1 MEKLKS
7 FASLAWYDA
16 CIEFLFKL
24 AAKTS
29 EPLLAIGI
37 VYSAA
42 DVLSHGNL
50 GYGNQNVQNWWAIT
64 QALAIESSGGVVLIY
79 GLQSLCGERD
89 TIKAWLYLP
98 LSALLAICG
107 GIMLFMQLAGLEQ
120 QANSPFMLGLFAL
133 RCVVSV
139 GYIYLC
145 RTKHIRF
152 SGLARETAP
161 VAVETL
167 SNETMQIILSKL
179 EKLDHLEQAI
189 KRNVTIEPVP
199 ETPPA
204 LPVPDVSRQEEEQP
218 AALFPAVPGV
228 SQEDVKSVVDAYL
241 AGIAKRNICSHL
253 KWSHNKYGRVVKPV
267 LDAFLT
273 QYQT

>member
-1 MEKLKS
+1 MDKLKS

-42 DVLSHGNL
+42 DVLSHGHL
-50 GYGNQNVQNWWAIT
+50 GYGNQGVQNAWAIT
-64 QALAIESSGGVVLIY
+64 QALAIESSGGVILVY
-79 GLQSLCGERD
+79 GLQSMKEHD
-89 TIKAWLYLP
+89 NIKACLYLP

-107 GIMLFMQLAGLEQ
+107 GVMLFMQLSGFEQAG
-120 QANSPFMLGLFAL
+120 NTPFMLGLFAL
-133 RCVVSV
+133 RCIVSV

-152 SGLARETAP
+152 SGLGRETAP

-167 SNETMQIILSKL
+167 SNETMQIILAKL
-179 EKLDHLEQAI
+179 EKLDHLEQVLF
-189 KRNVTIEPVP
+189 KRDGTHVTIENEPG
-199 ETPPA
+199 TPPA
-204 LPVPDVSRQEEEQP
+204 LPVTSITKQALDEP
-218 AALFPAVPGV
+218 AALLPAVSGV
-228 SQEDVKSVVDAYL
+228 SPDEVKSVIDAYL
-241 AGIAKRNICSHL
+241 SGIAKRNICSHL
-253 KWSHNKYGRVVKPV
+253 KWSSGKYSTKVKPV
-267 LDAFLT
+267 LDAFLAR
-273 QYQT
+273 

>member
-16 CIEFLFKL
+16 FIEFLFKL

-42 DVLSHGNL
+42 DVLSRGHL
-50 GYGNQNVQNWWAIT
+50 GYGNQGVQNAWAIT
-64 QALAIESSGGVVLIY
+64 QALAIESSGGVVLVY
-79 GLQSLCGERD
+79 GLQSLREKD
-89 TIKAWLYLP
+89 YIKAWLYLP

-107 GIMLFMQLAGLEQ
+107 GIMLYMQLSGWEQ
-120 QANSPFMLGLFAL
+120 QGNSPFMLGLFAL

-152 SGLARETAP
+152 SGLASETSA
-161 VAVETL
+161 AISED
-167 SNETMQIILSKL
+167 TMQVILSKL
-179 EKLDHLEQAI
+179 AKLDNLEQALQQQQVSVI
-189 KRNVTIEPVP
+189 PAAETPAQIP
-199 ETPPA
+199 ETAAGTEAPSRSVA
-204 LPVPDVSRQEEEQP
+204 L
-218 AALFPAVPGV
+218 LPAVSGV
-228 SQEDVKSVVDAYL
+228 SPDEVKSVVDAYL
-241 AGIAKRNICSHL
+241 SGIAKRNICSHL
-253 KWSHNKYGRVVKPV
+253 KWGSGKYTRIVKPV
-267 LDAFLT
+267 LDEL
-273 QYQT
+273 QKGR